1 MLLSRAKTERM
12 QEGRGSI
19 TMAAPEAVFEGE
31 QAIMEDERNPWMQW
45 FIIKLGR
52 EFWHIFDVLR
62 VKRNT

>member
-1 MLLSRAKTERM
+1 
-12 QEGRGSI
+12 
-19 TMAAPEAVFEGE
+19 MAAPEAVFEGE

-52 EFWHIFDVLR
+52 EFWLIFDVLR